1 MDAIAP
7 YSATKEDPLSTYSPE
22 TNYGYR
28 FKQFLRFILV
38 ERGVD
43 GFYNLCNARSA
54 IQNSWRAMVKILGIG
69 LTLMLAVGLQ
79 ADILYD
85 SLTTGNSAVLPIGNG
100 TTTGSVL
107 YDSFSTGS
115 VAEALTGLIVGL
127 APVTPPADP
136 IVATL
141 FVDNGSTPGGSIQI
155 TGGQQIGTLDD
166 TLVTSSTTDYAINL
180 SLNPILAANT
190 RYWIALSGIGTVGW
204 LRSTSSSGTGVTN
217 ELSDVGGLPVT
228 ANTSTFPFQMQI
240 QATAPA
246 APEPSSLG
254 SLAGLVALGL
264 IRLRRKS

>member
-1 MDAIAP
+1 
-7 YSATKEDPLSTYSPE
+7 
-22 TNYGYR
+22 
-28 FKQFLRFILV
+28 
-38 ERGVD
+38 
-43 GFYNLCNARSA
+43 
-54 IQNSWRAMVKILGIG
+54 MVKILGIG
-69 LTLMLAVGLQ
+69 FTLMLAVGLQ

-85 SLTTGNSAVLPIGNG
+85 SLTAGNSAVLPIGNG
-100 TTTGSVL
+100 TTTGAVL

-127 APVTPPADP
+127 APVAPPADP

-141 FVDNGSTPGGSIQI
+141 YVDSGSTPGGSIQA
-155 TGGQQIGTLDD
+155 TGPQQIGMLDD
-166 TLVTSSTTDYAINL
+166 TLVTASGNYAITL

-190 RYWIALSGIGTVGW
+190 RYWIALSGIDTVGW

-264 IRLRRKS
+264 IRLRRKP